1 MRHSLALI
9 LLLAVTACSS
19 TPGKDVDKVEPVETM
34 YADAMD
40 ELNSGAYEKAVKAF
54 DKLQSRYPYGRYAQQ
69 AQLETAYAYFKQNE
83 PESAL
88 AATQRFIKQYP
99 NNPHVDYAYY
109 LKGLISF
116 NEDLG
121 LLGAM
126 VDKDLS
132 ERDPKAARDAFA
144 SFKDLV
150 TRFPNSEYAADSRM
164 RMRYLINA
172 LAQYEIHVA
181 RYYLRRG
188 AFVAAANRAKGVLND
203 YPQTPS
209 TIDALQIMVRAYG
222 ALGMQDLRDDAQRVL
237 DQNTKLRGIASEV
250 RQQSEKSWWQFWE
263 NKDADLAVQPE
274 LVQGTPEAMTDAPK
288 KEKSWWQ
295 FWK

>member
-1 MRHSLALI
+1 MRHSLAVI
-9 LLLAVTACSS
+9 VLLAVTACSS
-19 TPGKDVDKVEPVETM
+19 TPDKDVDKVEPVETM
-34 YADAMD
+34 YADAKD
-40 ELNSGAYEKAVKAF
+40 ELNSGAYEKAVKSF

-69 AQLETAYAYFKQNE
+69 AQLETAYAYFKQRE
-83 PESAL
+83 SESAL
-88 AATQRFIKQYP
+88 SATERFIKQYP
-99 NNPHVDYAYY
+99 NSPHVDYAYY

-121 LLGAM
+121 LFGAL
-126 VDKDLS
+126 VEQDLS

-144 SFKDLV
+144 AFKDLV
-150 TRFPNSEYAADSRM
+150 ARFPDSEYAPDARM

-188 AFVAAANRAKGVLND
+188 AYVAAAGRAKNVLSD

-209 TIDALQIMVRAYG
+209 TIDALQIMVRAYA
-222 ALGMQDLRDDAQRVL
+222 ALGVKDLRDDAQRVL
-237 DQNTKLRGIASEV
+237 DQNAKLSSIAQAV
-250 RQQSEKSWWQFWE
+250 HPQGEKPWWKFWGTTTGE
-263 NKDADLAVQPE
+263 PPIQPE
-274 LVQGTPEAMTDAPK
+274 LMQGTPALNVAVPK
-288 KEKSWWQ
+288 TERPWWQ

>member
-121 LLGAM
+121 LLGAI